1 MVEMLDDSR
10 FRVAGT
16 TADCCVLPEPYATA
30 KGDGLT
36 GIDTTNYDA
45 YPLI

>member
-1 MVEMLDDSR
+1 MLDDSR

-16 TADCCVLPEPYATA
+16 TTDCSVLPESSATA

-36 GIDTTNYDA
+36 GIDTTNFEA